1 MLRGANMDYMI
12 KATAGNGMIRAFAA
26 NSKNTVAAAKNAH
39 GASRVV
45 TAALG
50 RLLTASFMM
59 GSMMKNEE
67 DVLTIRV
74 EGSGPM
80 RGMIVTANAKGEA
93 KGYPFVSDVRLPAN
107 AAGKLDVAEAV
118 GIGVLTVTAD
128 LGMKEPYVGQVE
140 LATSEIAEDIAY
152 YYAVSEQIH
161 SSVGLGVSFTSD
173 GTVENAGGFIIQ
185 LMPFCTEEVIQILE
199 KNLAGIKSVTEMLGA
214 GLSIEKIL
222 EKLLAGL
229 DIQFTDRS
237 DIGFVCDCGKEKVSR
252 ALIGIGKKELE
263 QMIAEG
269 EDIEV
274 KCHFCNKG
282 YLFSVG
288 EIEELLHEAL

>member
-1 MLRGANMDYMI
+1 MDYMI

-26 NSKNTVAAAKNAH
+26 NTRDSVTAAKEAH

-59 GSMMKNEE
+59 GSMMKHEE
-67 DVLTIRV
+67 DVLTVRA

-80 RGMIVTANAKGEA
+80 KGMIVTADAKGHA
-93 KGYPFVSDVRLPAN
+93 KGYPFVSDVKLPAN
-107 AAGKLDVAEAV
+107 AAGKLDVAGAL

-128 LGMKEPYVGQVE
+128 LGLKEPYVGQVE

-152 YYAVSEQIH
+152 YYAVSEQIN
-161 SSVGLGVSFTSD
+161 SSVGLGVSFTKD
-173 GTVENAGGFIIQ
+173 GEVENAGGFIIQ
-185 LMPFCTEEVIQILE
+185 LMPFCTEEVIQVLE
-199 KNLAGIKSVTEMLGA
+199 KNLSQIQSVTEMLGA
-214 GLSIEKIL
+214 GMSIENIL
-222 EKLLAGL
+222 ETLLLGL

-237 DIGFVCDCGKEKVSR
+237 EIGFVCECSKERFSR
-252 ALIGIGKKELE
+252 GLISLGKKELN
-263 QMIAEG
+263 QMVSDG
-269 EDIEV
+269 ESIEI
-274 KCHFCNKG
+274 KCRFCNKG
-282 YLFSVG
+282 YDFSVE